1 MCDDNAILG
10 GLDTETRGGQ
20 PFPARR
26 LSPIRTLAA
35 LGCLSAGLVPMGFA
49 NGVERDGHGA
59 RAMALGG
66 ASVASPEHPLEAVA
80 ANPAGFADGVVQLGG
95 WGATVNGEFSNAAQ
109 SGREPESGL
118 GAAPEFAISIPVG
131 TSPVTLGLGA
141 VAQAAAGLDWSLVD
155 APGGL
160 DGVTSYGTTRHRA
173 EFLAIR
179 TVVGASLKLSDAW
192 SVGVS
197 GGATYNRNQLEAPYV
212 FQSHP
217 VLRGFKTLLDLET
230 EGWGANLGAGV
241 IYRANDRL
249 QFGLSY
255 RSMTSF
261 ETEGTAEGNAGVQL
275 RSLGGAFAGVRPD
288 FRYDARVS
296 TALPQAVS
304 AGVSWRAT
312 DRLRL
317 VAQVDWLE
325 WSAAFERL
333 DVTLTGG
340 NNADL
345 NAFLGSDRIDD
356 TVPLEWKDRFVY
368 RAGAEFQVTEDWV
381 LRAGYAF
388 GESPV
393 TGSTLTPMSAAIL
406 EHTLTAGVGW
416 QRGSWGIGLAYQ
428 YAFGGEVSVDT
439 SGLRSGEYSGST
451 TDLDAH
457 VVGLTASY
465 GF

>member
-1 MCDDNAILG
+1 MHDISAIPG
-10 GLDTETRGGQ
+10 GFETETVGRGL
-20 PFPARR
+20 FVRR
-26 LSPIRTLAA
+26 RWFSRGRLAVM
-35 LGCLSAGLVPMGFA
+35 GCLCSGLAPLAFA
-49 NGVERDGHGA
+49 NGVERDGHGV

-66 ASVASPEHPLEAVA
+66 ASVASPENPLEAVA
-80 ANPAGFADGVVQLGG
+80 ANPAGFANGVVQLGG
-95 WGATVNGEFSNAAQ
+95 WGATVSGEFSNAAQ
-109 SGREPESGL
+109 SGREPDSSL

-160 DGVTSYGTTRHRA
+160 DGVTSYGTTRHRG

-230 EGWGANLGAGV
+230 EGWGANAGAGV
-241 IYRANDRL
+241 IYRANERL

-255 RSMTSF
+255 RSTTSF
-261 ETEGTAEGNAGVQL
+261 ETEGTAEGNAGEQL

-296 TALPQAVS
+296 TALPQSVS

-312 DRLRL
+312 DSLRL

-345 NAFLGSDRIDD
+345 NGFLGSDRIDD

-368 RAGAEFQVTEDWV
+368 RAGAEFEVSEDWV
-381 LRAGYAF
+381 LRAGYAY

-416 QRGSWGIGLAYQ
+416 QRGSLGIGLAYQ
-428 YAFGGEVSVDT
+428 YAFGGGVEVGT
-439 SGLRSGEYSGST
+439 SGLRSGEYSASE
-451 TDLDAH
+451 TDLNAH
-457 VVGLTASY
+457 VFGLTASY